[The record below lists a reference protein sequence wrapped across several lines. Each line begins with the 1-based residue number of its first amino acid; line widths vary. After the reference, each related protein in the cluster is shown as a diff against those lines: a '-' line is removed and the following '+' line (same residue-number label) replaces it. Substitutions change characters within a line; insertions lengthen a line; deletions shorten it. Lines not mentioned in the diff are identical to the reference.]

1 MIDEE
6 QLKDEIV
13 KKLETELENLRFQTA
28 SRTQYE
34 RINNVAAGYAYSR
47 INQPFGLQPDRSR
60 FMQFLHNMG
69 VSK

>member
-1 MIDEE
+1 MTRE
-6 QLKDEIV
+6 QNLKKEI
-13 KKLETELENLRFQTA
+13 KKELEAELENLRFQTA
-28 SRTQYE
+28 SRAQYE
-34 RINNVAAGYAYSR
+34 RIDNVAAGYAYSR